1 MVYGAMAVSGY
12 VDEKGISGYLPEA
25 FGPDHKFYQTLLHEK
40 MMAAVG
46 QAFVNQFSHRTSYLN
61 PYDKI
66 ILLPDSYHCMTP
78 ELADQLPQDLSY
90 TSPAGLAAKIPLIGI
105 HLYQIRK
112 VARLL
117 RRPQLL
123 AMTIV
128 RTPSM
133 TSLKST
139 RIGRVHSVRK
149 NRQFRIWRFRGHRC
163 HDNSCAQWWCRNHCG
178 LSPRPLFR
186 DRSPP

>member
-1 MVYGAMAVSGY
+1 MIVEEYKDRYHERTLLRTYNLLHETVHHVWSRDHGGSLEGQFLDINRFATELMVYGAMAVSGY

-90 TSPAGLAAKIPLIGI
+90 TSPAGLAAKIPLIGTLI
-105 HLYQIRK
+105 DS
-112 VARLL
+112 A
-117 RRPQLL
+117 
-123 AMTIV
+123 
-128 RTPSM
+128 
-133 TSLKST
+133 
-139 RIGRVHSVRK
+139 
-149 NRQFRIWRFRGHRC
+149 
-163 HDNSCAQWWCRNHCG
+163 
-178 LSPRPLFR
+178 
-186 DRSPP
+186 